1 VSGADDSMLK
11 TGAPEVLRE
20 EYDTLLSE
28 SISRGETFAAEQA
41 AQLHELQE
49 AAAAIGV
56 DLESLRPGE
65 ALTAGKRRKGWK
77 EGVVL
82 RDWTRV
88 VRAA

>member
-1 VSGADDSMLK
+1 MLK
-11 TGAPEVLRE
+11 TGAPEMTRE

-28 SISRGETFAAEQA
+28 SIARGESFAADQA
-41 AQLHELQE
+41 AHAQEMQE

-65 ALTAGKRRKGWK
+65 ALSVGKRRRGWK

-82 RDWTRV
+82 RDWTRA